1 MEMVKGDF
9 AFLIFPRYEQKGK
22 EKKNGVFQ
30 EFQPLH
36 LIAHFFLIFTLLL
49 LKESMREF

>member
-22 EKKNGVFQ
+22 EKKMG
-30 EFQPLH
+30 
-36 LIAHFFLIFTLLL
+36 FFKNFNRYI
-49 LKESMREF
+49 